1 MVLGPLLVLGV
12 VLHFREVLGRGSVLV
27 VVLVVL
33 LLVALRT
40 VLKALESIQFEKKR
54 LFTTLLSSCTK
65 NRKEWYKTSKKL
77 KLKCSC
83 KFIFG
88 FYREI
93 GLHIE
98 TWSIALT

>member
-12 VLHFREVLGRGSVLV
+12 VLHFREILGRGSVLV

-40 VLKALESIQFEKKR
+40 VLKALESIPLEKK
-54 LFTTLLSSCTK
+54 TVILSSCTK

-98 TWSIALT
+98 TWSTALT

>member
-40 VLKALESIQFEKKR
+40 VLKALESSPLEN
-54 LFTTLLSSCTK
+54 K
-65 NRKEWYKTSKKL
+65 NDYLRH
-77 KLKCSC
+77 
-83 KFIFG
+83 
-88 FYREI
+88 FYR
-93 GLHIE
+93 LALKIE
-98 TWSIALT
+98 KNGIRLVRN